1 MKTFGFL
8 IISTFLVLF
17 ATLLPYSSASTTRR
31 FHFNVEWKKVT
42 RLCHTKQLLTVNGQ
56 YPGPAVVV
64 NEGDT
69 VEIKVTNRIAHNT
82 TIHWHGLR
90 QYRSGWADGPAYIT
104 QCPIRSKQT
113 YTYRFKVEDQR
124 GTLLWHAHHSWQRA
138 SVYGAFIIYPR
149 KPYPFSGSHI
159 QSEIPIIL
167 GEWWNDDVDKV
178 EKEMLKTGAGA
189 KVSDAYTLNG
199 LPGPLYPCS
208 TKDTFTANVDA
219 GKTYIL
225 RVINAALNNEL
236 FFAVSNHTL
245 TVVEVDAV
253 YTKPVHTKAIMIAP
267 GQTTTLLLR
276 TNNHLTDGEFLIAAT
291 PYVTSVFPFNNSTTV
306 GFLRYNNNDKS
317 KPVVNHLNNNR
328 RRLTTT
334 LSTHAVLPDMLDTK
348 FATRFSDSI
357 KSLGTEEYP
366 CRVPTAIDKRVVTTI
381 SLNLQ
386 DCPENHHCEGYNGKR
401 FFASMNNVSF
411 IRPPI
416 SVLESYY
423 KKQSKGVFTLDFPE
437 KPPKRFDFTG
447 VNPVSENM
455 NTEFG
460 TKLFEVEFGARLEIV
475 FQGTSF
481 LNVENHPLHVH
492 GHNFFVVG
500 RGFGNFDEEK
510 DPAKYN
516 LVDPPERNTVAV
528 PTGGWAAI
536 RINADNPGVW
546 FIHCHLEQH
555 TSWGLAMGFIVK
567 DGPLPSQTLLRPP
580 RDLPKC

>member
-1 MKTFGFL
+1 MESTIVDALMTKTKPKD
-8 IISTFLVLF
+8 
-17 ATLLPYSSASTTRR
+17 LL
-31 FHFNVEWKKVT
+31 
-42 RLCHTKQLLTVNGQ
+42 
-56 YPGPAVVV
+56 
-64 NEGDT
+64 
-69 VEIKVTNRIAHNT
+69 
-82 TIHWHGLR
+82 HGLR

-167 GEWWNDDVDKV
+167 
-178 EKEMLKTGAGA
+178 
-189 KVSDAYTLNG
+189 
-199 LPGPLYPCS
+199 
-208 TKDTFTANVDA
+208 DTFTANVDA

>member
-1 MKTFGFL
+1 MENSGFL
-8 IISTFLVLF
+8 MISTFLLLF
-17 ATLLPYSSASTTRR
+17 ATLLPHSSASTTRR

-56 YPGPAVVV
+56 YPGPTVAVH
-64 NEGDT
+64 EGDT

-90 QYRSGWADGPAYIT
+90 QYRTGWADGPAYIT
-104 QCPIRSKQT
+104 QCPIRSKQA

-149 KPYPFSGSHI
+149 KPYPFPGSYNI

-167 GEWWNDDVDKV
+167 GEWWNGDVDQV
-178 EKEMLKTGAGA
+178 EKNMIMTGNGA
-189 KVSDAYTLNG
+189 NVSDAYTLNG

-208 TKDTFTANVDA
+208 TKDTFTANVDP
-219 GKTYIL
+219 GRTYIL
-225 RVINAALNNEL
+225 RIINAALNSEL

-253 YTKPVHTKAIMIAP
+253 YTKPVDTQAIMIAP

-276 TNNHLTDGEFLIAAT
+276 TNQLPGGEFLIAAT

-306 GFLRYNNNDKS
+306 GFIRYRGKT
-317 KPVVNHLNNNR
+317 KPENTENTQRR
-328 RRLTTT
+328 RRLTAM
-334 LSTHAVLPDMLDTK
+334 STAADLPKMLDTK
-348 FATRFSDSI
+348 FATRFSDNI
-357 KSLGTEEYP
+357 KSLGSEEYP
-366 CRVPTAIDKRVVTTI
+366 CKVPRKIDKRVITTI

-386 DCPENHHCEGYNGKR
+386 DCPQNQTCGGYAGKR
-401 FFASMNNVSF
+401 YSASMNNISF
-411 IRPPI
+411 VRPPVSI
-416 SVLESYY
+416 LESYY
-423 KKQSKGVFTLDFPE
+423 KKQSKGVFSLDFPE
-437 KPPKRFDFTG
+437 KPPNRFDFTG
-447 VNPVSENM
+447 VDPVSENM

-460 TKLFEVEFGARLEIV
+460 TKLFEVEFGTRLEIV

-481 LNVENHPLHVH
+481 LNIENHPLHVH

-500 RGFGNFDEEK
+500 RGFGNFDPEK
-510 DPAKYN
+510 DPKRYN
-516 LVDPPERNTVAV
+516 LVDPPERNTYAV

-567 DGPLPSQTLLRPP
+567 DGPLPSQTLLPP
-580 RDLPKC
+580 PHDLPKC

>member
-1 MKTFGFL
+1 M
-8 IISTFLVLF
+8 
-17 ATLLPYSSASTTRR
+17 
-31 FHFNVEWKKVT
+31 
-42 RLCHTKQLLTVNGQ
+42 
-56 YPGPAVVV
+56 
-64 NEGDT
+64 
-69 VEIKVTNRIAHNT
+69 
-82 TIHWHGLR
+82 
-90 QYRSGWADGPAYIT
+90 
-104 QCPIRSKQT
+104 
-113 YTYRFKVEDQR
+113 
-124 GTLLWHAHHSWQRA
+124 
-138 SVYGAFIIYPR
+138 
-149 KPYPFSGSHI
+149 
-159 QSEIPIIL
+159 
-167 GEWWNDDVDKV
+167 
-178 EKEMLKTGAGA
+178 
-189 KVSDAYTLNG
+189 
-199 LPGPLYPCS
+199 
-208 TKDTFTANVDA
+208 DA

-225 RVINAALNNEL
+225 RIINAALNNEL
-236 FFAVSNHTL
+236 FFAISNHTL

-276 TNNHLTDGEFLIAAT
+276 TNNHLSSGEEFLIAAT

-306 GFLRYNNNDKS
+306 GFLRYNNNNS
-317 KPVVNHLNNNR
+317 KTKPVNHLNNR
-328 RRLTTT
+328 RRLTKTT
-334 LSTHAVLPDMLDTK
+334 LSTRAVLPDMLDTK

-357 KSLGTEEYP
+357 KSLGSDEYP
-366 CRVPTAIDKRVVTTI
+366 CKVPTAIDKRVVTTI

-386 DCPENHHCEGYNGKR
+386 NCPENQTCSGYDGKR

-416 SVLESYY
+416 SILESYY
-423 KKQSKGVFTLDFPE
+423 KKQSRGVFTLDFPE
-437 KPPKRFDFTG
+437 KPPSRFDFTG

-460 TKLFEVEFGARLEIV
+460 TKLFEVDFGARLEIV

-510 DPAKYN
+510 DPVRYN
-516 LVDPPERNTVAV
+516 LVDPPERNTIAV